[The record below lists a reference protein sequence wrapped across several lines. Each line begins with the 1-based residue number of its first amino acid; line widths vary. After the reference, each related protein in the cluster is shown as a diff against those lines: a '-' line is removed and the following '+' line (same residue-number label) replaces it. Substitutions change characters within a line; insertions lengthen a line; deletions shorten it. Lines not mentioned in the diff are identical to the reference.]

1 MKTNYLNFIN
11 ESKNDSVR
19 VRFAPSP
26 TGGLHIGGVRTCLYN
41 YLFAKQNGGKLILRI
56 EDTDSTRF
64 VHGAEKYIQDTFDWL
79 GIEFDESPSKGG
91 EFGPYRQSERKDIY
105 QKFVKQLIDEG
116 KAYYSFDSV
125 EDLTKARETTP
136 NFSYD
141 STTRND
147 MVNSLTLPKE
157 EVDKLLSERKDW
169 VVRIKYPDTPIDI
182 SVEDMIRG
190 HVSMNSSTLDDK
202 VIWKRKDELPTY
214 HLANIVDD
222 HLMEISHVIRGEE
235 WLPSAPLHV
244 YLYDCFGW
252 DAPKFAH
259 LPLILGPKG
268 KLSKRDG
275 DKFGFPVF
283 PLEWTDPK
291 TGVVSSGY
299 KSDGYTPEAVIN
311 LLAFLGWNP
320 GTNKEVYTMD
330 ELIRDFDIK
339 RVGKSGAKFNPD
351 KAAWFNGQHL
361 RNLSTDEL
369 VNEFKKDLDNRGIKK
384 DDNFINRVIDENKG
398 KVNFIKDLYNVV
410 NYLFERPV
418 EFDKK
423 ATKKWKDNSSPQV
436 INGFVDG
443 ISTVD
448 KWEEKE
454 IQSVFEKYVED
465 SGIKFGQIAPLVRV
479 LLTGKSNG
487 PSMFGIMEL
496 LGKEE
501 SLERLSN
508 LGIFTNTPNV
518 DNVETVG
525 VDNLINQ
532 TRIQTEKEL
541 DTVKKLI
548 TSSEKKLNNKNFV
561 DRAPES
567 VVQKEKEKIIEF
579 RDRVLI
585 LTDELKK
592 LQ

>member
-1 MKTNYLNFIN
+1 MKNYPNFIN
-11 ESKNDSVR
+11 ESVNGSVR

-26 TGGLHIGGVRTCLYN
+26 TGALHIGGVRTALYN
-41 YLFAKQNGGKLILRI
+41 YLFAKQNNGKLILRI

-64 VHGAEKYIQDTFDWL
+64 VPGAEKYIQDSFDWL

-91 EFGPYRQSERKDIY
+91 NFGPYKQSERKDIY
-105 QKFVKQLIDEG
+105 QKYVQQLIDEG
-116 KAYYSFDSV
+116 KAYYSFDTT
-125 EDLTKARETTP
+125 EDLDKARADIP

-141 STTRND
+141 STTRNS
-147 MVNSLTLPKE
+147 MINSLTLPKE
-157 EVDKLLSERKDW
+157 EVDKLLKERNDW
-169 VVRIKYPDTPIDI
+169 VVRIKYPDTPVDI
-182 SVEDMIRG
+182 TVNDMIRG
-190 HVSMNSSTLDDK
+190 NVSMNTGTLDDK
-202 VIWKRKDELPTY
+202 VIWKKKDELPTY

-222 HLMEISHVIRGEE
+222 HLMEITHVIRGEE
-235 WLPSAPLHV
+235 WLPSAPLHI

-252 DAPKFAH
+252 DAPDFAH

-283 PLEWTDPK
+283 PLKWTDPK
-291 TGVVSSGY
+291 TGDVSSGY
-299 KSDGYTPEAVIN
+299 KSDGYTPDAVIN

-320 GTNKEVYTMD
+320 GTNKEIYSMD
-330 ELIRDFDIK
+330 ELIQDFDIK

-369 VNEFKKDLDNRGIKK
+369 ADEFKKDLDSRGIKK
-384 DDNFINRVIDENKG
+384 DDNFINRVIDENKS

-410 NYLFERPV
+410 NYLFEKPTD
-418 EFDKK
+418 FDKK
-423 ATKKWKDNSSPQV
+423 ATKKWNDNTSPQV
-436 INGFVDG
+436 INGFVDSV
-443 ISTVD
+443 STVD

-454 IQSVFEKYVED
+454 IQFVFEKYVED
-465 SGIKFGQIAPLVRV
+465 SNIKFGQIASLLRV

-508 LGIFTNTPNV
+508 LGIFTNTLT
-518 DNVETVG
+518 DTVETDG
-525 VDNLINQ
+525 IDNNTKEKI
-532 TRIQTEKEL
+532 IQTEKEL
-541 DTVKKLI
+541 DTIKKLI
-548 TSSEKKLNNKNFV
+548 TSSEKKLNNKNFLE
-561 DRAPES
+561 RAPEN

-579 RDRVLI
+579 KDRI
-585 LTDELKK
+585 SFLTIELKK